1 MKVKEFG
8 RTPGGCV
15 CNVLAVLSDGEESMR
30 ATLETAVELAE
41 RTNARLTLVKTCEHG
56 RSYVWVAPFAVGAAY
71 LPPENDS
78 PETACRVL
86 SRLVEQV
93 PSSIPVTMH
102 VLPEDSQTALLKML
116 AERHFGA
123 VVVDRDQLFHWGRV
137 RRRLRREPLAT
148 ILVSAATGRL
158 DLPDQRAAGGRTE
171 PAEGDGAQVL
181 AWFRRRRAGLRP
193 RGARRLAG
201 AGGGEH

>member
-15 CNVLAVLSDGEESMR
+15 GNVLAVLSDGEDSMR

-78 PETACRVL
+78 PETACKVL
-86 SRLVEQV
+86 SRLVAQV
-93 PSSIPVTMH
+93 PGSIPVTMH
-102 VLPEDSQTALLKML
+102 VLPEDSQTTLLKML
-116 AERHFGA
+116 EQRHFGA
-123 VVVDRDQLFHWGRV
+123 VVVDKDQLFHWGRV
-137 RRRLRREPLAT
+137 RRRLRHEPLAT
-148 ILVSAATGRL
+148 VLVS
-158 DLPDQRAAGGRTE
+158 PAAGRSGSPFQLLGRPTE
-171 PAEGDGAQVL
+171 DGEGDGTEIPTAH
-181 AWFRRRRAGLRP
+181 RRRRGGLRP
-193 RGARRLAG
+193 WGARRLAG